1 MAVRPAGIGNDARVK
16 PLLWLLPFIPVT
28 AGLEWIGAASPLVF
42 LSAAMAIIPLAAL
55 MAHSTEQ
62 LAAHTGDTI
71 GGLLN
76 ATFGNAPELI
86 IAVVA
91 LHAGL
96 LEIVKASLVGAILTN
111 LLLGLGLSF
120 LLGGLRHHSQEF
132 NPSGT
137 RIHHTMMLIAV
148 ISMAIPGAFHR
159 AVTDAAVRYED
170 HVNIGVAVVLLVT
183 YLLMLVFML
192 RTHPEVFA
200 SRQTPQAEFR
210 EGERAWNVSQAV
222 VGLLFASGLVAWM
235 SDLLLGVAEET
246 GRTLGMSDAFIG
258 LVLLSG
264 VGGAAELS
272 AAVVMA
278 RKDRMDMSIGIVMG
292 SSIQIALFVAPLLV
306 LVSYWIAS
314 RPLDLIFGRLL
325 MTALFLAVLIGVMA
339 AGDGKSNWYKGVQL
353 LIVYLLFALLFYF
366 LPTVA

>member
-1 MAVRPAGIGNDARVK
+1 MINAQVK
-16 PLLWLLPFIPVT
+16 TLLWLLLFIPVT
-28 AGLEWIGAASPLVF
+28 AALDRIGAPSPLVF
-42 LSAAMAIIPLAAL
+42 FSAAVAIIPLAAL
-55 MAHSTEQ
+55 MVHSTEQ

-86 IAVVA
+86 IALVA

-120 LLGGLRHHSQEF
+120 LLGGVHHHVQEF
-132 NPSGT
+132 NPGGA

-159 AVTDAAVRYED
+159 AVTDATVQYED
-170 HVNIGVAVVLLVT
+170 HVNVGVAVVLLVT
-183 YLLMLVFML
+183 YALMLVFML
-192 RTHPEVFA
+192 RTHPELYA
-200 SRQTPQAEFR
+200 SQQTREVEPRAGGGAWSVPQAV
-210 EGERAWNVSQAV
+210 A
-222 VGLLFASGLVAWM
+222 GLLIASGLVAWM
-235 SDLLLGVAEET
+235 SEMLVGAAQGTARAL
-246 GRTLGMSDAFIG
+246 RMSDAFIG
-258 LVLLSG
+258 LVLLAG

-278 RKDRMDMSIGIVMG
+278 RKDRMDLSIGIVMG
-292 SSIQIALFVAPLLV
+292 SSIQMALFVAPLLV
-306 LVSYWIAS
+306 LTSYWIAP
-314 RPLDLIFGRLL
+314 RPLDLVFGRLL
-325 MTALFLAVLIGVMA
+325 IIALFLTVLIGVMA

-353 LIVYLLFALLFYF
+353 LVVYLLFALLFYF
-366 LPTVA
+366 LPTVT